1 MLNLPLNWLVV
12 KQEAGDK
19 AMVTTKEQNSEKDI
33 NILWESARLRVTDE
47 FTEPPEVLNIGDSV
61 IGTLGN
67 FSASTGKAKSKKTFN
82 VCAIVAAAMVNGT
95 VLRYRATLPPNKS
108 NILYV
113 DTEQSPY
120 HCIRVMERILMLAK
134 LPLNR
139 QPDKLEF
146 LALRKFT
153 PEVRIAIIEKAIY
166 HTQGLG
172 LVIIDGIRD
181 LAYDI
186 NSPSEAT
193 TLISKLMQWT
203 DERQIH
209 IHTVL
214 HQNKGD
220 DNSRGHIGTE
230 LNNKSETILQIAK
243 DEFDKDISIVSS
255 VHMRAIEFEQF
266 AFRINELALP
276 ELIEDYQPNE
286 TAPKRGFDYKALT
299 EQQHRQAL
307 EVAFAQE
314 DEQNYSTL
322 IDSLQKAYE
331 SVGYKYGRNKII
343 GLKVFLTNKR
353 IVVQEGKKYKYNP
366 DFHY

>member
-1 MLNLPLNWLVV
+1 M
-12 KQEAGDK
+12 EF
-19 AMVTTKEQNSEKDI
+19 KEQNTESEI
-33 NILWESARLRVTDE
+33 IVLWESARLHVTDE
-47 FTEPPEVLNIGDSV
+47 FAEPPEVLNIGESV

-95 VLRYRATLPPNKS
+95 VLRYRARLPSTKS
-108 NILYV
+108 KILYI

-120 HCIRVMERILMLAK
+120 HCIRVMERILMLAE
-134 LPLNR
+134 LPLDR
-139 QPDKLEF
+139 QPDNLEF

-166 HTQGLG
+166 STNGLG
-172 LVIIDGIRD
+172 LVIVDGIRD

-243 DEFDKDISIVSS
+243 DQFDKDISIVSA
-255 VHMRAIEFEQF
+255 VHIRAVEFEKF

-276 ELIEDYQPNE
+276 ELIEDYEPNK
-286 TAPKRGFDYKALT
+286 TAPKKGFDYKSLT
-299 EQQHRQAL
+299 ELQHREAL
-307 EVAFAQE
+307 ESAFAHTVE
-314 DEQNYSTL
+314 HNYTTL
-322 IDSLQKAYE
+322 IESLQRGYE
-331 SVGYKYGRNKII
+331 SIGYCYGRNKII
-343 GLKVFLTNKR
+343 ELNVFLTNKR
-353 IVVQEGKKYKYNP
+353 MIVKEGKKYRYNQE
-366 DFHY
+366 FHY

>member
-1 MLNLPLNWLVV
+1 MWLHLVRLANNLIMDTV
-12 KQEAGDK
+12 KKSVPATP
-19 AMVTTKEQNSEKDI
+19 VDI
-33 NILWESARLRVTDE
+33 SVLWESSRLRITDE
-47 FTEPPEVLNIGDSV
+47 FPEPPEMLSVGGSV

-95 VLRYRATLPPNKS
+95 VLRYRAELPPNKCK
-108 NILYV
+108 ILYV

-120 HCIRVMERILMLAK
+120 HCIRVMEHIVRLAK
-134 LPLNR
+134 LPLDR
-139 QPDKLEF
+139 QPDNLEF
-146 LALRKFT
+146 LGLRRFT
-153 PEVRIAIIEKAIY
+153 PEMRIAIIEKAIY
-166 HTQGLG
+166 NTEGLG
-172 LVIIDGIRD
+172 LVVIDGIRD

-214 HQNKGD
+214 HQNKSD

-230 LNNKSETILQIAK
+230 LNNKAETILQIAK
-243 DEFDKDISIVSS
+243 DEFDKDISVVSA
-255 VHMRAIEFEQF
+255 VHIRAMEFEKF

-276 ELIEDYQPNE
+276 ELIEDYQPND

-299 EQQHRQAL
+299 EEQHRQAL
-307 EVAFAQE
+307 VVTFVEEEQ
-314 DEQNYSTL
+314 QNYTNL
-322 IDSLQKAYE
+322 VESLQKAYA
-331 SVGYKYGRNKII
+331 SIGYSYGRNKITE
-343 GLKVFLTNKR
+343 LKVFLTNKR
-353 IVVQEGKKYKYNP
+353 MVVQEGKKYRYNP

>member
-1 MLNLPLNWLVV
+1 MDTV
-12 KQEAGDK
+12 KKSVPATPVDV
-19 AMVTTKEQNSEKDI
+19 AA
-33 NILWESARLRVTDE
+33 LWESSRLRITDE
-47 FTEPPEVLNIGDSV
+47 FAEPPEMLSVGGSV

-95 VLRYRATLPPNKS
+95 VLRYRAELPPTKR

-113 DTEQSPY
+113 DTEQSPC
-120 HCIRVMERILMLAK
+120 HCIRVMERILRLAG
-134 LPLNR
+134 LPLDR
-139 QPDKLEF
+139 QPDNLEF

-153 PEVRIAIIEKAIY
+153 PEMRIAIIEKAIY
-166 HTQGLG
+166 STQGLG
-172 LVIIDGIRD
+172 LVVIDGIRD

-209 IHTVL
+209 LHTVL

-230 LNNKSETILQIAK
+230 LNNKAETILQIAK
-243 DEFDKDISIVSS
+243 DEFDKDVSIVSA
-255 VHMRAIEFEQF
+255 VHIRTMEFEKF
-266 AFRINELALP
+266 AFRINGLALP
-276 ELIEDYQPNE
+276 ELIEAYQPNG

-299 EQQHRQAL
+299 EEQHRQAL
-307 EVAFAQE
+307 AATFAE
-314 DEQNYSTL
+314 EERQNYTTL
-322 IDSLQKAYE
+322 IKSLQKAYALI
-331 SVGYKYGRNKII
+331 GYSYGRNKITK
-343 GLKVFLTNKR
+343 LKVFLASKGM
-353 IVVQEGKKYKYNP
+353 VVQEGKKYRYNP